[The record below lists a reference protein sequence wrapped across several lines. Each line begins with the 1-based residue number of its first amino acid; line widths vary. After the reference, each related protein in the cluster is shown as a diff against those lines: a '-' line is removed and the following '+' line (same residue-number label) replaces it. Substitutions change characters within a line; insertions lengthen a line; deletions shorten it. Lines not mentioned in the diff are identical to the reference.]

1 MAAPFGERLRRA
13 SLGPRTLTAVLGIP
27 LVVLALWA
35 GGVWWGA
42 LTVVVALLGWIEFAR
57 LHALSP
63 VLRVYALTVLI
74 GSYAIL
80 IWGDDVV
87 SGLFFGA
94 WALVMVGAGFLQY
107 FRRGLRSPQ
116 ALRSNAAVLGGVYL
130 SVPTALLARWRL
142 ELPMPSVLAFLLV
155 IWANDIASYF
165 VGIAAGRHKLAPH
178 ISPGKSWEG
187 AAGGL
192 AAGGAVGALAA
203 PLFGVNL
210 VQGLLVGLAATIASQ
225 VGDLFE
231 SAMKRRAGLKDSGA
245 ILPGHGG
252 ILDRFDGMLVAAP
265 IAYMMVR
272 LAAAPR

>member
-1 MAAPFGERLRRA
+1 MAAQFGERLQRA
-13 SLGPRTLTAVLGIP
+13 SLGPRALTAVVGIP
-27 LVVLALWA
+27 LVFLALWA
-35 GGVWWGA
+35 GGVSWGA
-42 LTVVVALLGWIEFAR
+42 LTAVVALLGWVEFAR

-63 VLRVYALTVLI
+63 VLRAYALILFL

-87 SGLFFGA
+87 SRLLFGV
-94 WALVMVGAGFLQY
+94 WALLIVSAGFLQY
-107 FRRGLRSPQ
+107 FRRGLLSPQ
-116 ALRSNAAVLGGVYL
+116 ASRLNAAVLGGVYL
-130 SVPTALLARWRL
+130 SVPTALLARWRF
-142 ELPMPSVLAFLLV
+142 ELPMWSVLAFLLV
-155 IWANDIASYF
+155 IWANDITSYF
-165 VGIAAGRHKLAPH
+165 VGLAVGRHKLAPQ

-210 VQGLLVGLAATIASQ
+210 VQGLLLGLTATIASQ
-225 VGDLFE
+225 IGDLFE

-252 ILDRFDGMLVAAP
+252 ILDRFDGILVAAP
-265 IAYMMVR
+265 IAYMLVR
-272 LAAAPR
+272 LMAAPR